1 MCGIAGFVVASRDV
15 GRHDTA
21 ACLARSLARRG
32 PDGEG
37 IQVWDR
43 ATLVHR
49 RLAIFDLSSAGCQP
63 MLSDDRRVGIV
74 FNGAIYNWPDLRR
87 ELERLGYRFHSQTD
101 TEVLLHGYSAWGI
114 DELVRRIRGMFA
126 FAVWD
131 DGMERLFLVRDRL
144 GVKPLV
150 YVNDGRVLTFAST
163 PRALH
168 DAGLGRDLDEL
179 AVAEFLE
186 YGYVGEDRSI
196 YRDVR
201 KVPPAT
207 ILEFRDGAVSG
218 RTYWQ
223 PPVAGSRADSFPD
236 AVEQTQ
242 SLFLDAVR
250 GRLQAD
256 VPVGALLSGGIDSAL
271 VCWGIRTL
279 GADITAYTVSTPDAS
294 VDETADAVATAKTLG
309 LRHELLP
316 MRGFDPSIVDDLVA
330 AYPEPFAC
338 ASALGMLRVS
348 RAIADSDIKVVLT
361 GDGGDDVFLGY
372 ARHRMMARIEHI
384 ARRVPGFATNVW
396 RAARRALPRR
406 GLVNR
411 TAHAVDYTV
420 GGLGAFL
427 SATPG
432 LPALRVSRVLGPRLR
447 DAVVRARTIPWHVGS
462 ARQLLGEY
470 LEYDRHHQFVSEYLA
485 KVDGATMH
493 YALEARSPFLDTD
506 LWEYAAGLR
515 ADVRLHG
522 GELKAILRMLARR
535 NISAHVASGTKRGFS
550 IPVEQW
556 VAGPWSDRARELFD
570 NSLMEANGWIDG
582 GAALGEL
589 ELARRT
595 GVASTQLWYL
605 FVLETWLRR
614 QRDDT
619 TPGVRE
625 SASARAF

>member
-1 MCGIAGFVVASRDV
+1 MCGIAGFVSATHDV
-15 GRHDTA
+15 ERQETA
-21 ACLARSLARRG
+21 TRLARSLARRG

-37 IQVWDR
+37 IHAWNR

-49 RLAIFDLSSAGCQP
+49 RLAIFDLSSAGSQP
-63 MLSDDRRVGIV
+63 MLSDDRRVGLV
-74 FNGAIYNWPDLRR
+74 FNGAIYNWPELRR
-87 ELERLGYRFHSQTD
+87 ELERLGYSFHSQTD
-101 TEVLLHGYSAWGI
+101 TEVLLHGYCAWGI

-126 FAVWD
+126 FALWD
-131 DGMERLFLVRDRL
+131 DRTECLFLVRDRL

-150 YVNDGRVLTFAST
+150 YVNDGRSLTFAST

-168 DAGLGRDLDEL
+168 DAGLVQGLDEL

-186 YGYVGEDRSI
+186 YGYVSEDRSI

-207 ILEFRDGAVSG
+207 ILELRDDTVTS
-218 RTYWQ
+218 RSYWQ
-223 PPVAGSRADSFPD
+223 PPTAGSCPDGFPE
-236 AVEQTQ
+236 AVENTER
-242 SLFLDAVR
+242 LFLEAVR

-256 VPVGALLSGGIDSAL
+256 VPVGALLSGGVDSAL
-271 VCWGIRTL
+271 VCWGIKEL
-279 GADITAYTVSTPDAS
+279 GAEITAYTVSTPGTS
-294 VDETADAVATAKTLG
+294 VDETADAVSTAKALG

-338 ASALGMLRVS
+338 ASALGMLRIS
-348 RAIADSDIKVVLT
+348 RTIAASDAKVLLT

-372 ARHRMMARIEHI
+372 ARHRMMARIQRI
-384 ARRVPGFATNVW
+384 ARGVPEFATEAW
-396 RAARRALPRR
+396 RAARRVLPRR
-406 GLVNR
+406 GMANR
-411 TAHAVDYTV
+411 AAHAIDYAV

-432 LPALRVSRVLGPRLR
+432 LPALRTSRVLGPRLR
-447 DAVVRARTIPWHVGS
+447 EAIVPARMIPWHVDS

-470 LEYDRHHQFVSEYLA
+470 LEYDRRHQFVSEYLA
-485 KVDGATMH
+485 KVDGATMY

-522 GELKAILRMLARR
+522 GDLKAILRMLARR
-535 NISAHVASGTKRGFS
+535 NISEHVASGAKRGFS

-556 VAGPWSDRARELFD
+556 VAGPWNDRARELLD
-570 NSLMEANGWIDG
+570 GSLMEANGWIDG
-582 GAALGEL
+582 RAATREL
-589 ELARRT
+589 EFARRT
-595 GVASTQLWYL
+595 GIATTQLWYL
-605 FVLETWLRR
+605 VVLETWLRR
-614 QRDDT
+614 
-619 TPGVRE
+619 E
-625 SASARAF
+625 SAVAPTGRSESAAARPA